1 MIVGRGDFTVAVGP
15 FAGEA
20 AAVEAAK
27 HAEAEREGEWEA
39 VELDLP
45 DASVDAPTRKAELE
59 WEEDSDGDYKH
70 YRAYAADEAFHPYY
84 WLCASAANPKLYGV
98 SIVDED
104 DDLIIIDERTS
115 PVTLAQAMQIAE
127 AHHRKANS

>member
-1 MIVGRGDFTVAVGP
+1 MVTSPSQSSRSPARLRRSKPRSTPRRSAKASGR
-15 FAGEA
+15 
-20 AAVEAAK
+20 
-27 HAEAEREGEWEA
+27 RSSWIS
-39 VELDLP
+39 